1 MGTITTE
8 EFDLMKDSKY
18 RMYVNAV
25 DKALKSFEY
34 TSEWADLISALG
46 KLNKVLQSYTRYPV
60 IPRGIKISKRLAQ
73 CMHHAL
79 PSGVHLKA
87 LETYDIIFKCMGTNR
102 LSQDL
107 FIYSAGLF
115 PVMGYA
121 AMNVRP
127 DLLNIYENHFVPLGE
142 RLIPGLNGFL
152 SGVLLGLE
160 EGSDFFDRTNRLLDN
175 VCTGVGPS
183 IFFSHLWECLANN
196 LAVRLPAILYI
207 LSRFDRK
214 LVIENQSYIMGTNI
228 DTMVTAI
235 CACVQDSLV
244 LVQRSGLDFL
254 LVGFP
259 MHNTQLSRSDMI
271 RLVTASLVTILR
283 RDMSLNRRLYAWLL
297 GNEVNLTLLNSEH
310 PLVVLRKARKY
321 TSVKYFEMYS
331 RDLLVQAI
339 KIKLHEATGSQP
351 HDLRPYRLLISL
363 LDKTEIGPVILD
375 DILYEVFRLLYL
387 CCQNDT
393 KLDKSSELIKSANL
407 LFSSLEPKY
416 LWEYIGNMFSHA
428 CQLLTKDDQCDNL
441 PSAVKPVGSGELTVI
456 EICSLTDFLLDAI
469 SFETFTETPSEHLLE
484 LFIHIANTLTDHCD
498 MLTADQASTAL
509 MLFLKILSKVQPA
522 LLPPTD
528 MGYSSLEQTVE
539 PPKKATEPG
548 KIVQLNVEVPKISGV
563 KRAPSPKSMT
573 ISDTSSIQSESTIV
587 AENPSLDLQSD
598 TTSGIFDG
606 DSINSAMMVQNCNQK
621 DQQSIYKLCIK
632 QYEKYFVTF
641 VYGVR
646 ANIGET
652 KGLSV
657 LMDALKVKSPQT
669 TAEDRARHLEELLNT
684 VLNSQKQSIDEN
696 YEYEGTDEISPLT
709 ILNNKRSAGLEWTKP
724 VMLACRVLVDIST
737 FQAMPLSESV
747 SSLIS
752 SIDIKDLDN
761 NILPEWLKL
770 IIVCCCWLGNTAPS
784 LQLVTISTLVD
795 IVALCR
801 SSQQHYKSNE
811 SRNGVISLVLLPLL
825 KPIQLYYIENH
836 TNVFHVIAHWLW
848 FHLAN
853 PLYQVRCVELL
864 YLLQSSLH
872 SSDIVENC
880 IGEELTSRRASDFH
894 KLNSFRKFS
903 LLWHVGRE
911 LAANSQNVSDMFY
924 KSMLKMLDN
933 LELGERNA
941 IKVEAESWLLHSLL
955 RGDIGRLI
963 DPLILLLLD
972 PCTARLSVLHA
983 KVSPS
988 QNNETQEHLDSTSMD
1003 PSAKIYAISSV
1014 DGNIMYH
1021 VADKCK
1027 QTLGVTSNKTK
1038 RVFAITTLA
1047 EQDSSNLFSRYVT
1060 VKKCQMMTRYEPSI
1074 AEMSESHHKNMSLLQ
1089 NISVFVN
1096 PFSVDPNV
1104 SNNNE
1109 FDEDYS
1115 EEKKES
1121 TQYTIEMLN
1130 KIKRFK
1136 SNVQNTVR
1144 RSPKR
1149 KPESKNILKSVQ
1161 RTGSYSSLDSIKTN
1175 PVMSSTTMMSPI
1187 DLLHFSSIS
1196 DTISDTIFPR
1206 VSDGETYR
1214 NNIRTS
1220 ASATDMN
1227 GHFNLE
1233 SEKDLV
1239 RSYSFCGNEQ
1249 IKIDTEESTPA
1260 DEYFD
1265 PTKSEETSIIQD
1277 VLNSVLDAVVD
1288 ETVIPLN
1295 DEEEDDDLTEISESI
1310 KEDVSIAPPEYNIDG
1325 NVRNIHSHLLLYC
1338 GIYDVQ
1344 RTLYAFSTLTNML
1357 KTNAR
1362 ALLCAAATTS
1372 VPIKSQILILLSRHR
1387 KSMFGRGF
1395 HGEIDMTGIPY
1406 NRGSSMYLELLI
1418 SICLYYIR
1426 SYYPNLGQSKIAQE
1440 DVAGNRQVQMSSV
1453 ELLSLICWELSGIVR
1468 DSGRGLACYLAE
1480 LLARCKAQKV
1490 ALHCLLS
1497 SVLENS
1503 GPEIKAT
1510 SFTAEIL
1517 SFNNHDPTDQG
1528 AMEGRMNRESE
1539 AFQALL
1545 LRLLL
1550 SLIILEHEVDNSRH
1564 RDNNVITESQG
1575 DIAADNVEGT
1585 DVRYLSGRPIPMQP
1599 MFVTALVAA
1608 LHPSAR
1614 MRHSHIN
1621 WTSLVTS
1628 SLPYLGPA
1636 LVNVVSVTV
1645 RQLCANIETLAD
1657 VYADSSKNV
1666 NLRLPADYAITQLEA
1681 LTVLCHFCLLDTG
1694 QPFNNPLDQN
1704 SSANPN
1710 TPAQIFNNL
1719 VHVFIP
1725 SPLLALQD
1733 QSLNEENEPQLGA
1746 RRSLLASL
1754 PRIVASIS
1762 LLWKALST
1770 GKQSEN
1776 SVAGCPRLVKGQV
1789 LELLSPIAEHHGN
1802 SFLTAFSIVWK
1813 ERRSRTSVLSP
1824 SIIPEA
1830 SEMQLI
1836 LVQLLSSIKSMPLD
1850 SLIQTI
1856 HQVVKQPSLSQAG
1869 QQDTQI
1875 SIEVSVLEL
1884 FIHYVQLTSG
1894 HYLAETWQSL
1904 LGLLKEG
1911 LTLSPPS
1918 QFMLLSVLSQFVHRA
1933 PAPLTDRKDQKDLQD
1948 ITAKMVESCS
1958 QIAGA
1963 CLEQSS
1969 WLRRNVS
1976 VREHELSA
1984 ANSIA
1989 EKDIDKVGSGSGT
2002 NAQYSIPAQNVLAQ
2016 LLAPLLDITFG
2027 NQEKERVCTIL
2038 TMVMYNVTPYLR
2050 NHTNKNMPSFYAC
2063 SQILASI
2070 STYQYTRKAW
2080 KKDAMELLLDPTLFQ
2095 MEDRSIQY
2103 WKIIIDNLMS
2113 QDTTTFRDFMGRVN
2127 MSQANS
2133 LNLFSN
2139 REQEYEQRAQLLK
2152 RLAFVLLCSEKDQFH
2167 KHVPEIQE
2175 RLVDTLRMPQSG
2187 PGIHAQVFLCFR
2199 VLLLRMSGHHITSM
2213 WPIIVSEM
2221 VQVMIHIEHNL
2232 STDTEEF
2239 SSEEVSVAE
2248 SSPKV
2253 IPSSRRRKKWNQRN
2267 KYNLQ
2272 AAENKQSS
2280 SNSRKST
2287 TIANNII
2294 ENSHIRLL
2302 SGLDWTWVVNSNNGL
2317 HATGNPQ
2324 WLQLQLAAVK
2334 LLSVAIQLPADILPQ
2349 FQMYK
2354 WAFVGRPEFSPNE
2367 QNLVEFVPHVMRIA
2381 RIMDTKYGNPVETY
2395 PDTLLPTGSSARS
2408 LQDLHPFFSA
2418 LSTGEPHPSLNST
2431 ISQLEYELELDFLE
2445 SIPSR

>member
-2239 SSEEVSVAE
+2239 SS
-2248 SSPKV
+2248 
-2253 IPSSRRRKKWNQRN
+2253 
-2267 KYNLQ
+2267 
-2272 AAENKQSS
+2272 
-2280 SNSRKST
+2280 
-2287 TIANNII
+2287 
-2294 ENSHIRLL
+2294 HIRLL

>member
-2239 SSEEVSVAE
+2239 
-2248 SSPKV
+2248 
-2253 IPSSRRRKKWNQRN
+2253 RRNT
-2267 KYNLQ
+2267 
-2272 AAENKQSS
+2272 S
-2280 SNSRKST
+2280 
-2287 TIANNII
+2287 
-2294 ENSHIRLL
+2294 SHIRLL

>member
-1 MGTITTE
+1 MGTIATE

-46 KLNKVLQSYTRYPV
+46 KLNKVLLSYTRYPV

-175 VCTGVGPS
+175 VCAGVGAP

-214 LVIENQSYIMGTNI
+214 LLIENQSHIMGTNV

-235 CACVQDSLV
+235 CACVQDSMV
-244 LVQRSGLDFL
+244 LVQRSGLDL
-254 LVGFP
+254 LQVGFP
-259 MHNTQLSRSDMI
+259 MHSTQLSKSDMI
-271 RLVTASLVTILR
+271 RLITASLVTILR

-297 GNEVNLTLLNSEH
+297 GNEVNLTLLSSDH
-310 PLVVLRKARKY
+310 PLVKLRKAREL
-321 TSVKYFEMYS
+321 TTVKYFEMYS

-339 KIKLHEATGSQP
+339 KIKLHEATGCKP
-351 HDLRPYRLLISL
+351 HDLRPYRLLVSL

-387 CCQNDT
+387 CCQKDN
-393 KLDKSSELIKSANL
+393 KIDKSSELIKSANL

-416 LWEYIGNMFSHA
+416 LWEYTGIMFSNA
-428 CQLLTKDDQCDNL
+428 CQSLTRIDPCEDT
-441 PSAVKPVGSGELTVI
+441 SSVVKSVGSGDLSLV

-484 LFIHIANTLTDHCD
+484 LFIHIASTLTDNCD
-498 MLTADQASTAL
+498 MLTSDQASTSL
-509 MLFLKILSKVQPA
+509 MLFLKILSKVQPT
-522 LLPPTD
+522 LIPQTD
-528 MGYSSLEQTVE
+528 LGYSSLDQTTE
-539 PPKKATEPG
+539 LPKKATEPG
-548 KIVQLNVEVPKISGV
+548 KIVQLNVDTPKISGV
-563 KRAPSPKSMT
+563 KRAQSPKLRT
-573 ISDTSSIQSESTIV
+573 ISDTSSVQSDSTII
-587 AENPSLDLQSD
+587 ADNPSIDLHSD
-598 TTSGIFDG
+598 TTSGVFDG
-606 DSINSAMMVQNCNQK
+606 DSLNSAILMQNCNQK
-621 DQQSIYKLCIK
+621 EQQSIYKSCIK
-632 QYEKYFVTF
+632 QYEKFFVTF

-652 KGLSV
+652 KGLTV
-657 LMDALKVKSPQT
+657 LMDALKVKSPQA
-669 TAEDRARHLEELLNT
+669 TAEDRARNLEELLKT
-684 VLNSQKQSIDEN
+684 VLNLQKQTFDEN
-696 YEYEGTDEISPLT
+696 YEYEGTDEISPMT

-737 FQAMPLSESV
+737 FQAIPLSDSMA
-747 SSLIS
+747 SLVS
-752 SIDIKDLDN
+752 SIDIKDLN
-761 NILPEWLKL
+761 NDVLPEWLKL

-784 LQLVTISTLVD
+784 LQLVTIGTLVD

-801 SSQQHYKSNE
+801 SSQLHSKSNE
-811 SRNGVISLVLLPLL
+811 SRNGVVSLVLLPLL
-825 KPIQLYYIENH
+825 KPFQLYYIEYH

-880 IGEELTSRRASDFH
+880 IGEELTSRKASEFH
-894 KLNSFRKFS
+894 KLNAFRKFS

-911 LAANSQNVSDMFY
+911 LAANSQNVGDMFY
-924 KSMLKMLDN
+924 KSMLKTLDN

-941 IKVEAESWLLHSLL
+941 IKVEAEGWLLHSLL
-955 RGDIGRLI
+955 RGDISRLI

-972 PCTARLSVLHA
+972 PCTSRLSVLHA
-983 KVSPS
+983 KVSPT
-988 QNNETQEHLDSTSMD
+988 QNNDAHDYSETSLND

-1014 DGNIMYH
+1014 DGNVMYH

-1027 QTLGVTSNKTK
+1027 QAPKIAPSRSK

-1060 VKKCQMMTRYEPSI
+1060 VKKCQMMTRYEPSL

-1104 SNNNE
+1104 TNNNE

-1121 TQYTIEMLN
+1121 SQYSMDMLN

-1149 KPESKNILKSVQ
+1149 KPESKHIQKSVQ

-1175 PVMSSTTMMSPI
+1175 PVMNSTTMMSSI
-1187 DLLHFSSIS
+1187 DLLHLSSIS
-1196 DTISDTIFPR
+1196 DTIFAR
-1206 VSDGETYR
+1206 VTDGETYR

-1227 GHFNLE
+1227 GHFTENE
-1233 SEKDLV
+1233 TDLV

-1249 IKIDTEESTPA
+1249 IKIDTDESTPA

-1265 PTKSEETSIIQD
+1265 PSKSEETSVVRE

-1288 ETVIPLN
+1288 ETVVPLN
-1295 DEEEDDDLTEISESI
+1295 DEEDDDDLTEVSESI
-1310 KEDVSIAPPEYNIDG
+1310 KEDISMAPPEYNMDG

-1338 GIYDVQ
+1338 GVYDVQ
-1344 RTLYAFSTLTNML
+1344 RTLYAFCTLTNML

-1372 VPIKSQILILLSRHR
+1372 VPVKSQILKLLSRHR

-1426 SYYPNLGQSKIAQE
+1426 SYYPNLGQSKITQE
-1440 DVAGNRQVQMSSV
+1440 DIAGNRQVQMSSV

-1503 GPEIKAT
+1503 GPECKAT

-1528 AMEGRMNRESE
+1528 SVEGRMNRESE

-1564 RDNNVITESQG
+1564 RGNNVVNDSYA
-1575 DIAADNVEGT
+1575 DLAADNVEGT
-1585 DVRYLSGRPIPMQP
+1585 DVRYLSGRPIPLQP

-1645 RQLCANIETLAD
+1645 RQLCANIETLAE
-1657 VYADSSKNV
+1657 VYADNTKNV

-1694 QPFNNPLDQN
+1694 QPFNHPLDHN
-1704 SSANPN
+1704 STANSN
-1710 TPAQIFNNL
+1710 TPAQLFNNL

-1733 QSLNEENEPQLGA
+1733 QSSNDETEPQLGA
-1746 RRSLLASL
+1746 RRSLLAIL
-1754 PRIVASIS
+1754 PRIVASVS
-1762 LLWKALST
+1762 LLWKALCT

-1776 SVAGCPRLVKGQV
+1776 NVAGCPRLVKGQ
-1789 LELLSPIAEHHGN
+1789 LLDLLSPIAEHHGN

-1813 ERRSRTSVLSP
+1813 ERRSRASVLS
-1824 SIIPEA
+1824 STIVPEA
-1830 SEMQLI
+1830 TEMQQV

-1884 FIHYVQLTSG
+1884 FVHYVQLAPG

-1911 LTLSPPS
+1911 ITLSPPS

-1933 PAPLTDRKDQKDLQD
+1933 PAPLADRKDQKDLQD

-1976 VREHELSA
+1976 VREDELSA
-1984 ANSIA
+1984 ANSIT
-1989 EKDIDKVGSGSGT
+1989 EKDIEKVGSGSGS

-2038 TMVMYNVTPYLR
+2038 TMIMYNVTPYLK
-2050 NHTNKNMPSFYAC
+2050 NHTNKNMPSFHAC

-2095 MEDRSIQY
+2095 MDDRSIQY

-2113 QDTTTFRDFMGRVN
+2113 QDTTTFRDFMGRIN
-2127 MSQANS
+2127 MNQANT

-2139 REQEYEQRAQLLK
+2139 REQECEQRAQLLK

-2232 STDTEEF
+2232 SADSEEF
-2239 SSEEVSVAE
+2239 RRNTSSEEINMADTTLKSN
-2248 SSPKV
+2248 S
-2253 IPSSRRRKKWNQRN
+2253 SSRRRKKWNHRN
-2267 KYNLQ
+2267 KYTLQ
-2272 AAENKQSS
+2272 PEKQSS

-2287 TIANNII
+2287 VI

-2317 HATGNPQ
+2317 NASSNPQ

-2354 WAFVGRPEFSPNE
+2354 WAFVGRPELSQNE
-2367 QNLVEFVPHVMRIA
+2367 QNPVEFVPHVLRIA
-2381 RIMDTKYGNPVETY
+2381 KIMDSKYGSPIEAY
-2395 PDTLLPTGSSARS
+2395 PDTLLPTGSTARS

-2418 LSTGEPHPSLNST
+2418 LSTGEPHPSLDSS
-2431 ISQLEYELELDFLE
+2431 ISQLEQELELDFLE
-2445 SIPSR
+2445 PIPSR

>member
-1 MGTITTE
+1 MGTIATE

-46 KLNKVLQSYTRYPV
+46 KLNKVLLSYTRYPV
-60 IPRGIKISKRLAQ
+60 VPRGIKISKRLAQ

-175 VCTGVGPS
+175 VCAGVGAR

-196 LAVRLPAILYI
+196 LAVRLPAILYV

-214 LVIENQSYIMGTNI
+214 LLIENQSHIMGTNV

-235 CACVQDSLV
+235 CACVQDSMV
-244 LVQRSGLDFL
+244 LVQRSGLDLL

-297 GNEVNLTLLNSEH
+297 GNEVNLTLLSPEH
-310 PLVVLRKARKY
+310 PLVVLRKARQF
-321 TSVKYFEMYS
+321 TTIKYFEMYS

-339 KIKLHEATGSQP
+339 KIKLHEATGNQP

-387 CCQNDT
+387 CCQKDT
-393 KLDKSSELIKSANL
+393 KIDKSSELIKSANL

-416 LWEYIGNMFSHA
+416 LWEYTGNMFSNA
-428 CQLLTKDDQCDNL
+428 CQSLTKDEECEGSL
-441 PSAVKPVGSGELTVI
+441 GTVKPVGSGDLTLI

-484 LFIHIANTLTDHCD
+484 LFIHIASTLTDHCD
-498 MLTADQASTAL
+498 MLTADQASTSL
-509 MLFLKILSKVQPA
+509 MLFLKILSKVQPT
-522 LLPPTD
+522 LLPQTD
-528 MGYSSLEQTVE
+528 LGYSSMDQTIE

-563 KRAPSPKSMT
+563 KRAPSPKSRT
-573 ISDTSSIQSESTIV
+573 ASDTSSLQSESTIV
-587 AENPSLDLQSD
+587 ADTPSLDLHSD
-598 TTSGIFDG
+598 TTSGVFDG
-606 DSINSAMMVQNCNQK
+606 DSINSAMMVQHFNHK
-621 DQQSIYKLCIK
+621 EQQSIYKSCVK
-632 QYEKYFVTF
+632 QYEKFFVTF

-657 LMDALKVKSPQT
+657 LMDALKVKSPQA
-669 TAEDRARHLEELLNT
+669 TAEDRARQLEELLKT
-684 VLNSQKQSIDEN
+684 VLNTQKQSVDEN
-696 YEYEGTDEISPLT
+696 YEYEGADELSPLT

-737 FQAMPLSESV
+737 FQAIPLSDSTP
-747 SSLIS
+747 SLIS
-752 SIDIKDLDN
+752 NIDMKDLDN
-761 NILPEWLKL
+761 NVLPEWLKL

-784 LQLVTISTLVD
+784 LQLVTIGTLVD

-801 SSQQHYKSNE
+801 SSQLRSTSNE
-811 SRNGVISLVLLPLL
+811 SRNGVVSLVLLPLL
-825 KPIQLYYIENH
+825 KPVQLYYIENH

-880 IGEELTSRRASDFH
+880 IGEELTSRKASDFH

-941 IKVEAESWLLHSLL
+941 IKVEAESWLLHSLY
-955 RGDIGRLI
+955 RGDIGRLV

-983 KVSPS
+983 KVTPT
-988 QNNETQEHLDSTSMD
+988 QCNEAQDHSDTNSTD

-1014 DGNIMYH
+1014 DGNTMYH

-1027 QTLGVTSNKTK
+1027 QATTVAPNRSK

-1047 EQDSSNLFSRYVT
+1047 DQDSSNLFNRYVT
-1060 VKKCQMMTRYEPSI
+1060 VKKCQMMTRYEPSV

-1104 SNNNE
+1104 TNSNE
-1109 FDEDYS
+1109 FDEDFS

-1121 TQYTIEMLN
+1121 TQYTLEMLN

-1149 KPESKNILKSVQ
+1149 KPESKNVQKSVQ

-1175 PVMSSTTMMSPI
+1175 PVMNSTTMMSSI
-1187 DLLHFSSIS
+1187 DLLHLSSIS
-1196 DTISDTIFPR
+1196 DTIFAR
-1206 VSDGETYR
+1206 VTDGETYR

-1227 GHFNLE
+1227 GHYNLE
-1233 SEKDLV
+1233 NESDLV

-1249 IKIDTEESTPA
+1249 IKIDTDESTPA

-1265 PTKSEETSIIQD
+1265 PSKSDEMSVIRD

-1288 ETVIPLN
+1288 ETIVPLN
-1295 DEEEDDDLTEISESI
+1295 DEEEDDLTEVSESI
-1310 KEDVSIAPPEYNIDG
+1310 KEDISIAPPEYNIDG

-1338 GIYDVQ
+1338 GVYDVQ
-1344 RTLYAFSTLTNML
+1344 RTLYAFCTLTNML

-1372 VPIKSQILILLSRHR
+1372 VPVKSQILNLLSRHR

-1406 NRGSSMYLELLI
+1406 NRGNSMYLELLI
-1418 SICLYYIR
+1418 SMCLYYIR
-1426 SYYPNLGQSKIAQE
+1426 SYYPNLGQSKITQE
-1440 DVAGNRQVQMSSV
+1440 DIAGNRQVQMSSV
-1453 ELLSLICWELSGIVR
+1453 ELLSLICLELSGIVR

-1528 AMEGRMNRESE
+1528 AIEGRMNRESE

-1545 LRLLL
+1545 LQLLL

-1564 RDNNVITESQG
+1564 RGNNVLSDTHT
-1575 DIAADNVEGT
+1575 DISADNVEGT

-1621 WTSLVTS
+1621 WTTLVTS
-1628 SLPYLGPA
+1628 ALPYLGPA
-1636 LVNVVSVTV
+1636 LVNVVTVTV

-1681 LTVLCHFCLLDTG
+1681 LTILCHFCLLDTG

-1704 SSANPN
+1704 SGANSN
-1710 TPAQIFNNL
+1710 TPAQLFNNL

-1725 SPLLALQD
+1725 SPLLTLQD
-1733 QSLNEENEPQLGA
+1733 QSLNDESEPQLGV

-1754 PRIVASIS
+1754 PRIVASVS
-1762 LLWKALST
+1762 LLWRALCT

-1776 SVAGCPRLVKGQV
+1776 NVAGCPRLVKGQL

-1813 ERRSRTSVLSP
+1813 ERRSRSSVMSP

-1830 SEMQLI
+1830 TEMQLI

-1884 FIHYVQLTSG
+1884 FIHYVQLAPC
-1894 HYLAETWQSL
+1894 HYLAETWPSL

-1933 PAPLTDRKDQKDLQD
+1933 PAPLVERKDQKELQD

-1976 VREHELSA
+1976 VREDELSTA
-1984 ANSIA
+1984 IT

-2050 NHTNKNMPSFYAC
+2050 NHTNKNMPSFFAC

-2080 KKDAMELLLDPTLFQ
+2080 KKDAMELLLDSTLFQ
-2095 MEDRSIQY
+2095 MEDRSLQY
-2103 WKIIIDNLMS
+2103 WKVIIDNLMS

-2175 RLVDTLRMPQSG
+2175 RLVDTLRMPNSG

-2239 SSEEVSVAE
+2239 RRNTSEELNMAE
-2248 SSPKV
+2248 TSPKV
-2253 IPSSRRRKKWNQRN
+2253 ITSSRRRKKWNQRN

-2280 SNSRKST
+2280 ANSRKST
-2287 TIANNII
+2287 VIANHSI

-2354 WAFVGRPEFSPNE
+2354 WAFVGRPEFTPNE
-2367 QNLVEFVPHVMRIA
+2367 QNSVEFVPHVMRIA
-2381 RIMDTKYGNPVETY
+2381 RIMDSKYGSPIEAY

-2431 ISQLEYELELDFLE
+2431 ISQLEHELELDFLE
-2445 SIPSR
+2445 PIPSR

>member
-2239 SSEEVSVAE
+2239 SEEVSVAE